1 MTSCSSRVSS
11 QPSCPFHGAHEA
23 MTKVCSETRKS
34 WASNT
39 DKLFEEPD
47 AMVRLSESLF
57 LSQYSG
63 LSEGMKVWLEFFYDN
78 VHQIKGERF
87 ANRAFKN
94 VTVIRHKVPSNEC
107 MMMMLGCKNCDRMTE
122 ELYFASSLPDYQQDA
137 LKVLQDFFGPYYP
150 EVQLPGFGC
159 EVLRR
164 RQYWQ
169 RYFQGRESR
178 EPTPPRRPI
187 PVFSTQLSQ
196 AGLEAT
202 PIESPSSADR
212 KPVTGKQSP
221 RECHH
226 KAREVQR
233 SAIHPPSP
241 VPSSSGSSSYASV
254 FEEDLGRPSRGS

>member
-1 MTSCSSRVSS
+1 MTSCSSRESS
-11 QPSCPFHGAHEA
+11 QPTCPFHGAHEA

-39 DKLFEEPD
+39 DKLFERPD
-47 AMVRLSESLF
+47 AIVRLSASLYS
-57 LSQYSG
+57 SQYSD
-63 LSEGMKVWLEFFYDN
+63 LSEGMKAFLELFYDN

-87 ANRAFKN
+87 TNRAFEN
-94 VTVIRHKVPSNEC
+94 VIIIRHKVPSNES
-107 MMMMLGCKNCDRMTE
+107 MRVMLGCKNCDQMTE
-122 ELYFASSLPDYQQDA
+122 ELYFASSLPHYQQDA

-150 EVQLPGFGC
+150 EVRSPGSGR

-169 RYFQGRESR
+169 RFFQGPESR
-178 EPTPPRRPI
+178 VLTPPRRPI

-212 KPVTGKQSP
+212 KPVTRKQSL
-221 RECHH
+221 RKYHH

-241 VPSSSGSSSYASV
+241 VSSSSGSSSDSSF